1 MTKSRSGLDKLER
14 RLTRNAGQA
23 IGDFGLIDEGD
34 RVLVGLSGGKDSYTL
49 LLILQLLQRRAPI
62 RFEIEAANL
71 DPGFD
76 GYRTDVVARFAQQ
89 RGVPMHQIEAPVAQ
103 LIEEHIEEG
112 KTPCPICARMRR
124 GALYTLANRIG
135 ANKLALGHH
144 LDDALETLLLNLFYA
159 GSLRSMPPRLAREE
173 GPPVV
178 IRPLCYALERDIAAY
193 AQAQAFP
200 IVDEK
205 GPACDKPDLRRQRI
219 KALLSELEAEHGD
232 LKTQMRKALGN
243 VHHDAL
249 YAKRDGGP
257 W

>member
-1 MTKSRSGLDKLER
+1 MVRSQSAVDKLER

-49 LLILQLLQRRAPI
+49 LAVLQLLQRRAPI
-62 RFEIEAANL
+62 SFELEAANL
-71 DPGFD
+71 DPGFE
-76 GYRTDVVARFAQQ
+76 GYRTDVVARFAQEC
-89 RGVPMHQIEAPVAQ
+89 GVPMHQVEAPVAQ
-103 LIEEHIEEG
+103 LIEEHIGEG

-159 GSLRSMPPRLAREE
+159 GSLRSMAPRLVREE
-173 GPPVV
+173 GPPTV
-178 IRPLCYALERDIAAY
+178 IRPLCYALERDISAY
-193 AQAQAFP
+193 AQARGFP

-219 KALLSELEAEHGD
+219 KSLLSQLETEHGD

-243 VHHDAL
+243 VHHEAL
-249 YAKRDGGP
+249 FEKRNG
-257 W
+257 